1 MVAERKGEQRPSP
14 PLPLPP
20 VLSNIQREFR
30 LPLSPSRPRPS
41 PMRNEMRISQP
52 KETTKATEED
62 DLI

>member
-14 PLPLPP
+14 P
-20 VLSNIQREFR
+20 VHSNIQREFR
-30 LPLSPSRPRPS
+30 LPLSPSPQPS

-52 KETTKATEED
+52 KETTKAATED

>member
-14 PLPLPP
+14 PLPLP
-20 VLSNIQREFR
+20 VHSNIQREFR
-30 LPLSPSRPRPS
+30 LPLSPSPPS

-52 KETTKATEED
+52 KETTKAATEED